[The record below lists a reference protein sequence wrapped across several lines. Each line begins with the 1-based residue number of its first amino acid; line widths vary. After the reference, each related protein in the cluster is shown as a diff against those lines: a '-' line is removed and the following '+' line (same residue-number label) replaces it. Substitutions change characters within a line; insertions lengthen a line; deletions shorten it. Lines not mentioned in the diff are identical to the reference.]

1 MTGKLHLELSVDQQ
15 HNGRKASDFLA
26 EASGLPKQRIK
37 DAMTKGAVWLRRG
50 RNRKRLRKVTEALKN
65 GDSLML
71 FYDADLLSRVA
82 EPPVCLHDARG
93 YSVWFKPA
101 GILSQG
107 NDYGDHLSLLRLAEQ
122 ILEPKRGAFPVHRL
136 DRETAGLV
144 LVAHKAGVA
153 AQLSALFRDNQVDKT
168 YLARVLGHTP
178 DSGTIEARLDGKN
191 ARTHYVRVDY
201 DPQNDI
207 AELEVKID
215 TGRTHQIRRH
225 LAGIGHPVIGDPRY
239 GQGNKNRAGLQ
250 LWAKALAFTCPLRR
264 QNASFELSPEFLA
277 KNAHYTPL
285 TSLNSC
291 SENEVSTPEQTKKP
305 A

>member
-26 EASGLPKQRIK
+26 EASGLSKQRIK

-50 RNRKRLRKVTEALKN
+50 RNRKRLRKVTESLKS

-122 ILEPKRGAFPVHRL
+122 TLEPKRAAFPVHRL

-168 YLARVLGHTP
+168 YLVRVLGNTQE
-178 DSGTIEARLDGKN
+178 SGSIEARLDGKN
-191 ARTHYVRVDY
+191 ARTHYRRVDY
-201 DPQNDI
+201 GPQSDI
-207 AELEVKID
+207 SELEVKID

-225 LAGIGHPVIGDPRY
+225 LDGIGHPVIGDPRY
-239 GQGNKNRAGLQ
+239 GKGNKHHAGLQ
-250 LWAKALAFTCPLRR
+250 LWAIALTFTCPLRR
-264 QNASFELSPEFLA
+264 QNASFELSPEFLTA
-277 KNAHYTPL
+277 NAHYLPL
-285 TSLNSC
+285 TSLSDWNDGDKSI
-291 SENEVSTPEQTKKP
+291 SDPRKKP

>member
-1 MTGKLHLELSVDQQ
+1 MSGKLHLELSIDAQQ
-15 HNGRKASDFLA
+15 KGRKASDFLA
-26 EASGLPKQRIK
+26 EASGLSKQRIK

-50 RNRKRLRKVTEALKN
+50 RSRKRLRKVTEALRQ

-71 FYDADLLSRVA
+71 FYDAQLLSRVA
-82 EPPVCLHDARG
+82 EPPICRHDARG

-122 ILEPKRGAFPVHRL
+122 TLEPKRAAFPVHRL

-168 YLARVLGHTP
+168 YLARVIGHTP
-178 DSGTIEARLDGKN
+178 ESGSIEARLDGKN
-191 ARTHYVRVDY
+191 ARTHYRRMDY
-201 DPQNDI
+201 DPEGDI
-207 AELEVKID
+207 SELEVKID

-239 GQGNKNRAGLQ
+239 GQGNKHPAGLQ
-250 LWAKALAFTCPLRR
+250 LWAKALAFNCPLRR

-277 KNAHYTPL
+277 TNANYSPL
-285 TSLNSC
+285 ASLNNWTESADL
-291 SENEVSTPEQTKKP
+291 PPHQTKKP